1 VATRTTTEQK
11 DLLSAIELQAAS
23 LEMHQRQVDDTR
35 RHLWELMEQAK
46 DAKVSSYSIAKA
58 AGLSQPR
65 VMQIIKGITSPS
77 PKKKSPTKKEL
88 VNQALVS
95 QIAALQEELQQARDQ
110 LQNQGI
116 RDAEQQ
122 PEPELQST
130 AHGEP

>member
-65 VMQIIKGITSPS
+65 VMQIIKGIR
-77 PKKKSPTKKEL
+77 
-88 VNQALVS
+88 VQNALRDE
-95 QIAALQEELQQARDQ
+95 QES
-110 LQNQGI
+110 
-116 RDAEQQ
+116 RDAEQ
-122 PEPELQST
+122 PEPELQSA